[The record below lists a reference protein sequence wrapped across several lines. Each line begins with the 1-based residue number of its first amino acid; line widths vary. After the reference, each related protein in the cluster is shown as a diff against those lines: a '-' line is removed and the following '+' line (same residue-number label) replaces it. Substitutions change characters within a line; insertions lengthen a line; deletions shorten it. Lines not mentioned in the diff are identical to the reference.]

1 LSDLKLLQEKLGYQ
15 FTNSQF
21 LQQALTLPGS
31 GSGVSYE
38 RLEFLGDLVL
48 DLVVGL
54 KIFRQFPEAGESF
67 LSNLKASY
75 VNRHFLYN
83 VAAKLHLQ
91 KFLSISTGSPFL
103 LADVLEALI
112 GAIFLDS
119 GLKAATSFIDRFIMN
134 KKMQPLVDYKNLV
147 ATVVRTAYR
156 KEVSYQIKKCSGLPH
171 QPRFVVRAWIEG
183 KRNVGNG
190 AGPSR
195 KEAEIMAARDL
206 LKKLLTSRNSSVKTI
221 ARKIRKK
228 FLSPS

>member
-1 LSDLKLLQEKLGYQ
+1 MSDLKLLQEKLGYQ
-15 FTNSQF
+15 FSNSQL

-31 GSGVSYE
+31 KNGVSYE

-48 DLVVGL
+48 DLVIGL

-75 VNRHFLYN
+75 VNRHFLHN

-91 KFLSISTGSPFL
+91 KFLSFSTSSPFV
-103 LADVLEALI
+103 LADVVEALI

-119 GLKAATSFIDRFIMN
+119 GLEEASSFIDRFIMN

-147 ATVVRTAYR
+147 ATIVRTAYR

-171 QPRFVVRAWIEG
+171 QPHFVVRAWIDG

-190 AGPSR
+190 TGPSR

-206 LKKLLTSRNSSVKTI
+206 LKKLLASRNTSVKTI
-221 ARKIRKK
+221 ARKIRKE
-228 FLSPS
+228 FFSPA